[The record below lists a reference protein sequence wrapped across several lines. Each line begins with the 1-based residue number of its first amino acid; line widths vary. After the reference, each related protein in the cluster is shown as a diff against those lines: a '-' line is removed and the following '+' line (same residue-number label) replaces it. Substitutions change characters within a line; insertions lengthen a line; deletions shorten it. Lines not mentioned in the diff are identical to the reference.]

1 FVYVPNAIG
10 CEPCRAVPVQPPAL
24 SVSINGC
31 QKPVELLWIDVDA
44 VELEHHRR
52 CSHGAAFA
60 AERPV
65 GLDSAQ
71 RIVRPFFLRL
81 TERWHSQFNAME
93 KKATAA
99 RRKFSFPTPVDLQ
112 SHRRGDEQHSYR
124 NDEWQPAL
132 QNIKL

>member
-1 FVYVPNAIG
+1 
-10 CEPCRAVPVQPPAL
+10 
-24 SVSINGC
+24 
-31 QKPVELLWIDVDA
+31 VELLRIDVDA
-44 VELEHHRR
+44 VKLKYHRGR
-52 CSHGAAFA
+52 GHGAAFA

-65 GLDSAQ
+65 GFDSAQ
-71 RIVRPFFLRL
+71 WIVRPFFLRL

-93 KKATAA
+93 KIATAA

-112 SHRRGDEQHSYR
+112 SQCRNEQHSYR